1 MEYIVIQP
9 SETATSAQR
18 AWAISG
24 LLFDIV
30 KHPTST
36 GTAFLFNVVEHP
48 DGLKPLWNATPSQ
61 EMPLQNAAPLAL
73 LVDELSDTIGIEE
86 AAQWAESMIGVT
98 VTFADLLP
106 ASITP
111 KTWEQ
116 MNADGWFVVEEET
129 IG

>member
-18 AWAISG
+18 AWLISQ

-36 GTAFLFNVVEHP
+36 GTAYLFNVVEHP
-48 DGLKPLWNATPSQ
+48 DGLQAALECDNAQ

-86 AAQWAESMIGVT
+86 AAQWAESMIGNT

-106 ASITP
+106 ASVVP

-116 MNADGWFVVEEET
+116 MNADGWFVVEET

>member
-9 SETATSAQR
+9 SDTRTSAER
-18 AWAISG
+18 AEYING

-36 GTAFLFNVVEHP
+36 GTTFLFNVVEHP
-48 DGLKPLWNATPSQ
+48 DGLQAALECDTAQ
-61 EMPLQNAAPLAL
+61 VMPLQNAEPLAL
-73 LVDELSDTIGIEE
+73 LVDELSDTVGVEE

-98 VTFADLLP
+98 VTFGDLLP
-106 ASITP
+106 ASVVP

-116 MNADGWFVVEEET
+116 MNADGWFVVEET
-129 IG
+129 I

>member
-1 MEYIVIQP
+1 MEYIIIQP
-9 SETATSAQR
+9 NAEHTSSGR
-18 AWAISG
+18 AWLISQ

-36 GTAFLFNVVEHP
+36 GTAYLFNVVEHP
-48 DGLKPLWNATPSQ
+48 DGLQAALECDNAQ
-61 EMPLQNAAPLAL
+61 EMPLQNEAPLAL

-86 AAQWAESMIGVT
+86 AAQWAESMIGNT

-116 MNADGWFVVEEET
+116 MNADGWFVVEET
-129 IG
+129 I

>member
-9 SETATSAQR
+9 SETATSAER
-18 AWAISG
+18 AWLISQ

-36 GTAFLFNVVEHP
+36 GTAYLFNVVEHP
-48 DGLKPLWNATPSQ
+48 DGLQEALQCDNPQ
-61 EMPLQNAAPLAL
+61 EMPLQSAGPLAL
-73 LVDELSDTIGIEE
+73 IVDELSDTIGIEE
-86 AAQWAESMIGVT
+86 AAQWAESMIGNT

-106 ASITP
+106 ASVVP

-116 MNADGWFVVEEET
+116 MNADGWFVVEET

>member
-9 SETATSAQR
+9 SETATSAER
-18 AWAISG
+18 AWLISQ

-48 DGLKPLWNATPSQ
+48 SEALAALECDTAYV
-61 EMPLQNAAPLAL
+61 MPLQNAAPLAL

-86 AAQWAESMIGVT
+86 AAQWAESMIGTT

-106 ASITP
+106 ASVTP

-116 MNADGWFVVEEET
+116 MNADGWFVVEET
-129 IG
+129 I